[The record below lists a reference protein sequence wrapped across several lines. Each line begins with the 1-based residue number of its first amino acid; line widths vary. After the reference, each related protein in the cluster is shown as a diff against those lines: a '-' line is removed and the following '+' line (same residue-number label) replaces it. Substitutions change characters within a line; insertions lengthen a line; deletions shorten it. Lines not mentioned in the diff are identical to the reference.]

1 MPTWKKVVISGS
13 AISQLSNDLNYLA
26 QSQTDASL
34 SGSFSGSF
42 VGDGSGLINIV
53 APGTI
58 SGSAQVTV
66 QDTTGFGNLQSN
78 ISASF
83 AVSSSAHT
91 QRIAV
96 VDVLSGSAATQR
108 EAQKSEIDGRLSA
121 IETFTGSLDDSFVTE
136 AELASATSSLSS
148 SAHTQRVALSASSA
162 TYTDDKVDSLSGS
175 SATALRAEYV
185 AADTALS
192 GSTATALRAEYV
204 AADTALSASQKTYI
218 DAKVAGLV
226 DSAPATLDTLN
237 ELAAALND
245 DPNFSASIATS
256 IGNRVLTSTFN
267 TYSGSV
273 ATALRAEY
281 VAADTALSSSTA
293 TALRAEYVA
302 GDNALS
308 SSTATALRAEYVA
321 GDNALSSST
330 ATALRAE
337 YVAGDSALSA
347 SAHTQRLAIS
357 SSLAT
362 SIAGVQAGAL
372 VSGSYQVELK
382 SDNGDLNFTDGQAF
396 GDIHGQGAGTL
407 DIYAPSGAAWI
418 ELNYGDSDY
427 IYLDGRKAGIQIEND
442 GTTLEWTFYGQG
454 ANAGVLNAPGDIVI
468 PSNKEFNGGKVV
480 VNTVTGSANFETL
493 ANLPTLVS
501 GSSQVAIS
509 GTDGYSTY
517 SASVATYTDGKV
529 SALSGS
535 EHSARVALSGSQ
547 KTYIDAKVA
556 GLVDSAPATL
566 DTLNELAAALNDD
579 PNFSASI
586 ATSIG
591 NRVLTSTFDT
601 YSGSSATALRAE
613 YVAADSA
620 LSSSSATALRAE
632 LNASSSILR
641 TNIDDVYINAIST
654 ANSELNASSSAL
666 TAAYTSADTTLSSSA
681 HTQREALISDLSAS
695 AHTARLTG
703 ATSASSH
710 EQRVALIAT
719 LSASVD
725 AHLDATISALS
736 SSVDSHLDANISSLS
751 SSAATALRAEYVAAD
766 SALSSSQ
773 KTYID
778 QKVAGLVDS
787 APATLDTLNELAA
800 ALNDDPNFSASIA
813 TSIGNRLLTSTFNTY
828 SGSAAGAI
836 RAEYTAADTALSASI
851 ATTIGGLTNDYNE
864 LLNIPAGI
872 ISSSDQLLNV
882 ATDFGSGRVSG
893 EQIGDVAGTSTI
905 TGSFNGD
912 GSGLTNIT
920 VDQNATVTSTFTSV
934 TSHTVTHNFG
944 SKNVIAFVYDEND
957 NQILP
962 EELTTSTAN
971 SLNVT
976 FSTSTSGR
984 VVVARGGH
992 IVSGSIPFAN
1002 LIALPTLVSGSSQV
1016 TVQDTDGFT
1025 ELQSNISASFAVSS
1039 SAHTQREALVSALSA
1054 SVDAHLDANISALS
1068 ASVDA
1073 HLDANISALSASV
1086 DAHLDANITDLS
1098 SSAHIARANL
1108 ASSLVVSGSTGNDI
1122 VNLKTDSLSIIG
1134 TASEIETTVTNNQIA
1149 IGIVTNPT
1157 LSGNVVVTGN
1167 LTVQG
1172 DTFENQV
1179 TNLNVEDR
1187 FILLNSGSNS
1197 GDVGIIFGGSDGVTN
1212 EGSGIF
1218 WDSPSNVFGFA
1229 QGIGT
1234 SDTSA
1239 THTAKLGAITTS
1251 TSDPSTTPTFQGI
1264 GSIHVNTNTE
1274 EVFIYTGA

>member
-26 QSQTDASL
+26 QSQTDAIL

-42 VGDGSGLINIV
+42 VGDGSGLTNIV
-53 APGTI
+53 AAGTI

-66 QDTTGFGNLQSN
+66 QDTTGFSDLQSN

-91 QRIAV
+91 QRIAL

-136 AELASATSSLSS
+136 AELGSATSSLSS

-162 TYTDDKVDSLSGS
+162 TYTDNKVDSLSGS
-175 SATALRAEYV
+175 S
-185 AADTALS
+185 
-192 GSTATALRAEYV
+192 ATALRAEYV

-267 TYSGSV
+267 TYSGS
-273 ATALRAEY
+273 A
-281 VAADTALSSSTA
+281 
-293 TALRAEYVA
+293 
-302 GDNALS
+302 
-308 SSTATALRAEYVA
+308 
-321 GDNALSSST
+321 

-347 SAHTQRLAIS
+347 SSHTQRLAIS
-357 SSLAT
+357 TSLAS

-396 GDIHGQGAGTL
+396 GDIYGQGAGTL
-407 DIYAPSGAAWI
+407 DIYAPSGAAWV

-454 ANAGVLNAPGDIVI
+454 ANAGVLNAPGDIII
-468 PSNKEFNGGKVV
+468 PANKEFNGGKVV
-480 VNTVTGSANFETL
+480 VNTITGSANFETL
-493 ANLPTLVS
+493 ANVPTLIS
-501 GSSQVAIS
+501 ASSQVAFASI
-509 GTDGYSTY
+509 DGYDTY
-517 SASVATYTDGKV
+517 SASVATYTDDKV

-591 NRVLTSTFDT
+591 NRLLTSTFDT

-620 LSSSSATALRAE
+620 LSSSTATALRGEYKAGDSA
-632 LNASSSILR
+632 LSASAASAL
-641 TNIDDVYINAIST
+641 
-654 ANSELNASSSAL
+654 SSSAASI
-666 TAAYTSADTTLSSSA
+666 TAGYIASDSALSSSA

-695 AHTARLTG
+695 AHTARLSG

-710 EQRVALIAT
+710 DQRVALIAT

-725 AHLDATISALS
+725 THLDATISALS
-736 SSVDSHLDANISSLS
+736 ASVDTHLDANISSLS

-766 SALSSSQ
+766 SALSASQ

-778 QKVAGLVDS
+778 EKVAGLVDS
-787 APATLDTLNELAA
+787 APGTLDTLNELAA

-836 RAEYTAADTALSASI
+836 RTEYTAADTALSASI
-851 ATTIGGLTNDYNE
+851 ATTIGGLTSDYTE
-864 LLNIPAGI
+864 LTNVPTGI
-872 ISSSDQLLNV
+872 ISSSAQVVDSLNNQTV
-882 ATDFGSGRVSG
+882 DFG
-893 EQIGDVAGTSTI
+893 
-905 TGSFNGD
+905 TGQVTASFFKGD
-912 GSGLTNIT
+912 GSGLENIT
-920 VDQNATVTSTFTSV
+920 VDQNATVTSNFTSV

-944 SKNVIAFVYDEND
+944 TKNVIAFVYDEND

-962 EELTTSTAN
+962 EELTTTN
-971 SLNVT
+971 NNNLDVT
-976 FSTSTSGR
+976 FSTATSGR

-1002 LIALPTLVSGSSQV
+1002 LIAVPTLVSGSSQV

-1054 SVDAHLDANISALS
+1054 SVDAHLDANITA
-1068 ASVDA
+1068 
-1073 HLDANISALSASV
+1073 
-1086 DAHLDANITDLS
+1086 LS
-1098 SSAHIARANL
+1098 SSAHTARGTL
-1108 ASSLVVSGSTGNDI
+1108 ASSLILSGSTGNDI
-1122 VNLKTDSLSIIG
+1122 VNLKTDALSIVG
-1134 TASEIETTVTNNQIA
+1134 TASEIETTITNNQVA

-1197 GDVGIIFGGSDGVTN
+1197 GDVGIIFGGSDGVAN

-1218 WDSPSNVFGFA
+1218 FDNPAGVFGFA

-1234 SDTSA
+1234 ADTSA
-1239 THTAKLGAITTS
+1239 THAAKLGAITTS
-1251 TSDPSTTPTFQGI
+1251 TSNPSTAPTFQGI
-1264 GSIHVNTNTE
+1264 GSIHVNTSTE
-1274 EVFIYTGA
+1274 EVFIYTSA

>member
-42 VGDGSGLINIV
+42 VGDGSGLTNIV

-66 QDTTGFGNLQSN
+66 QDTTGFGDLQSN

-96 VDVLSGSAATQR
+96 VDELSGSAATQR

-121 IETFTGSLDDSFVTE
+121 IETFTGSLDDSYVTE

-162 TYTDDKVDSLSGS
+162 TYTDNKVDSLSGS
-175 SATALRAEYV
+175 S
-185 AADTALS
+185 
-192 GSTATALRAEYV
+192 ATALRAEYV

-267 TYSGSV
+267 TYSGS
-273 ATALRAEY
+273 A
-281 VAADTALSSSTA
+281 
-293 TALRAEYVA
+293 
-302 GDNALS
+302 
-308 SSTATALRAEYVA
+308 
-321 GDNALSSST
+321 

-396 GDIHGQGAGTL
+396 GDIYGQGAGTL

-454 ANAGVLNAPGDIVI
+454 SNAGVLNAPGDIVI

-480 VNTVTGSANFETL
+480 VNTITGSANFETL

-509 GTDGYSTY
+509 STDGYSTY
-517 SASVATYTDGKV
+517 SASVATYTDDKV

-620 LSSSSATALRAE
+620 LSSSTATALRGEYKAGDSA
-632 LNASSSILR
+632 LSASAASAL
-641 TNIDDVYINAIST
+641 
-654 ANSELNASSSAL
+654 SSSAASI
-666 TAAYTSADTTLSSSA
+666 TAGYVAADSALSSSA

-695 AHTARLTG
+695 AHTARLSG

-736 SSVDSHLDANISSLS
+736 SSVDSHLDANISALSASVDTHLDANINSLS
-751 SSAATALRAEYVAAD
+751 SSAASALRAEYVAAD
-766 SALSSSQ
+766 SALSASQ

-828 SGSAAGAI
+828 SGSAASAI

-851 ATTIGGLTNDYNE
+851 ATTIGGLTNDYSE
-864 LLNIPAGI
+864 LLNIPTGI
-872 ISSSDQLLNV
+872 ISSSAQVVDSLSNQDV
-882 ATDFGSGRVSG
+882 DFG
-893 EQIGDVAGTSTI
+893 
-905 TGSFNGD
+905 TGIVTASFFSGD
-912 GSGLTNIT
+912 GSGLSNIT
-920 VDQNATVTSTFTSV
+920 VDQNATVTSNFTSV

-944 SKNVIAFVYDEND
+944 TKNVIAFVYDEND

-962 EELTTSTAN
+962 EELTTSTGDT
-971 SLNVT
+971 LNVT

-992 IVSGSIPFAN
+992 IVSGSIPFEN
-1002 LIALPTLVSGSSQV
+1002 LIAVPTLVSGSSQV

-1073 HLDANISALSASV
+1073 HLDANIS
-1086 DAHLDANITDLS
+1086 DLS

-1187 FILLNSGSNS
+1187 FILLNSGSSS

-1251 TSDPSTTPTFQGI
+1251 TSNPSTAPTFQGI
-1264 GSIHVNTNTE
+1264 GSIHVNTSTE

>member
-42 VGDGSGLINIV
+42 VGDGSGLTNIV

-66 QDTTGFGNLQSN
+66 QDTTGFGDLQSN

-148 SAHTQRVALSASSA
+148 SAHTQRVALSASGA
-162 TYTDDKVDSLSGS
+162 TYTDNKVDSLSGS

-185 AADTALS
+185 AADSALS
-192 GSTATALRAEYV
+192 SSTATALRAEYV

-267 TYSGSV
+267 TYSGS
-273 ATALRAEY
+273 A
-281 VAADTALSSSTA
+281 
-293 TALRAEYVA
+293 
-302 GDNALS
+302 
-308 SSTATALRAEYVA
+308 ATALRAEYVA

-396 GDIHGQGAGTL
+396 GDIYGQGAGTL
-407 DIYAPSGAAWI
+407 DIYAPSGAAWV

-454 ANAGVLNAPGDIVI
+454 ANAGVLNAPGDIII

-517 SASVATYTDGKV
+517 SASVATYTDDKV

-620 LSSSSATALRAE
+620 LSSSTATALRGEYKAGDSA
-632 LNASSSILR
+632 LSASAASAL
-641 TNIDDVYINAIST
+641 
-654 ANSELNASSSAL
+654 SSSAASI
-666 TAAYTSADTTLSSSA
+666 TAGYVAADSALSSSA

-695 AHTARLTG
+695 AHTARLSG

-736 SSVDSHLDANISSLS
+736 SSVDSHLDANISALSASVDTHLDANISSLS
-751 SSAATALRAEYVAAD
+751 SSAASALRAEYVAAD
-766 SALSSSQ
+766 SALSASQ

-828 SGSAAGAI
+828 SGSAASAI

-851 ATTIGGLTNDYNE
+851 ATTIGGLTNDYSE

-872 ISSSDQLLNV
+872 ISSSAQVVDSLSDQDV
-882 ATDFGSGRVSG
+882 DFG
-893 EQIGDVAGTSTI
+893 
-905 TGSFNGD
+905 TGIVTASFFSGD

-920 VDQNATVTSTFTSV
+920 VDQNATITSTFTSV

-944 SKNVIAFVYDEND
+944 TKNVIAFVYDEND

-962 EELTTSTAN
+962 EELTTSTAD

-1002 LIALPTLVSGSSQV
+1002 LIEVPTLVSGSSQV

-1073 HLDANISALSASV
+1073 HLDANI
-1086 DAHLDANITDLS
+1086 TELS

-1187 FILLNSGSNS
+1187 FILLNSGSSS

-1251 TSDPSTTPTFQGI
+1251 TSNPSTAPTFQGI
-1264 GSIHVNTNTE
+1264 GSIHVNTSTE

>member
-26 QSQTDASL
+26 QSQTDAIL

-42 VGDGSGLINIV
+42 VGDGSGLTNIV
-53 APGTI
+53 AAGTI

-66 QDTTGFGNLQSN
+66 QDTTGFSDLQSN

-91 QRIAV
+91 QRIAL

-136 AELASATSSLSS
+136 AELGSATSSLSS

-162 TYTDDKVDSLSGS
+162 TYTDNKVDSLSGS
-175 SATALRAEYV
+175 S
-185 AADTALS
+185 
-192 GSTATALRAEYV
+192 ATALRAEYV

-267 TYSGSV
+267 TYSGS
-273 ATALRAEY
+273 A
-281 VAADTALSSSTA
+281 
-293 TALRAEYVA
+293 
-302 GDNALS
+302 
-308 SSTATALRAEYVA
+308 
-321 GDNALSSST
+321 

-347 SAHTQRLAIS
+347 SSHTQRLAIS
-357 SSLAT
+357 TSLAS

-396 GDIHGQGAGTL
+396 GDIYGQGAGTL
-407 DIYAPSGAAWI
+407 DIYAPSGAAWV

-454 ANAGVLNAPGDIVI
+454 ANAGVLNAPGDIII
-468 PSNKEFNGGKVV
+468 PANKEFNGGKVV
-480 VNTVTGSANFETL
+480 VNTITGSANFETL
-493 ANLPTLVS
+493 ANVPTLIS
-501 GSSQVAIS
+501 ASSQVAFASI
-509 GTDGYSTY
+509 DGYDTY
-517 SASVATYTDGKV
+517 SASVATYTDDKV

-591 NRVLTSTFDT
+591 NRLLTSTFDT

-620 LSSSSATALRAE
+620 LSSSTATALRGEYKAGDSA
-632 LNASSSILR
+632 LSASAASAL
-641 TNIDDVYINAIST
+641 
-654 ANSELNASSSAL
+654 SSSAASI
-666 TAAYTSADTTLSSSA
+666 TAGYIASDSALSSSA

-695 AHTARLTG
+695 AHTARLSG

-710 EQRVALIAT
+710 DQRVALIAT

-725 AHLDATISALS
+725 THLDATISALS
-736 SSVDSHLDANISSLS
+736 ASVDTHLDANISSLS

-766 SALSSSQ
+766 SALSASQ

-778 QKVAGLVDS
+778 EKVAGLVDS
-787 APATLDTLNELAA
+787 APGTLDTLNELAA

-836 RAEYTAADTALSASI
+836 RTEYTAADTALSASI
-851 ATTIGGLTNDYNE
+851 ATTIGGLTSDYTE
-864 LLNIPAGI
+864 LTNVPTGI
-872 ISSSDQLLNV
+872 ISSSAQVVDSLNNQTV
-882 ATDFGSGRVSG
+882 DFG
-893 EQIGDVAGTSTI
+893 
-905 TGSFNGD
+905 TGQVTASFFKGD
-912 GSGLTNIT
+912 GSGLENIT
-920 VDQNATVTSTFTSV
+920 VDQNATVTSNFTSV

-944 SKNVIAFVYDEND
+944 TKNVIAFVYDEND

-962 EELTTSTAN
+962 EELTTTN
-971 SLNVT
+971 NNNLDVT
-976 FSTSTSGR
+976 FSTATSGR

-1002 LIALPTLVSGSSQV
+1002 LIAVPTLVSGSSQV

-1054 SVDAHLDANISALS
+1054 SVDAHLDANISE
-1068 ASVDA
+1068 
-1073 HLDANISALSASV
+1073 
-1086 DAHLDANITDLS
+1086 LS
-1098 SSAHIARANL
+1098 SSAHTARGTL
-1108 ASSLVVSGSTGNDI
+1108 ASSLILSGSTGNDI
-1122 VNLKTDSLSIIG
+1122 VNLKTDALSIVG
-1134 TASEIETTVTNNQIA
+1134 TASEIETTITNNQVA

-1197 GDVGIIFGGSDGVTN
+1197 GDVGIIFGGSDGVAN

-1218 WDSPSNVFGFA
+1218 FDNPAGVFGFA

-1234 SDTSA
+1234 ADTSA
-1239 THTAKLGAITTS
+1239 THAAKLGAITTS
-1251 TSDPSTTPTFQGI
+1251 TSDPSTAPTFQGI
-1264 GSIHVNTNTE
+1264 GSIHVNTSTE
-1274 EVFIYTGA
+1274 EVFIYTSA